1 MAIKA
6 THIVDA
12 SALIAYFKGE
22 EGQDKFAA
30 LLRDERNVLA
40 IHAVNLCEVYYDYLR
55 SDGLEKAEEAWT
67 KANDILSI
75 IQNLDPQFVK
85 RVGRWKVDHNLG
97 LADAFAAATAEEN
110 ACPLVTTDH
119 NDFERV
125 EQTGALQI
133 VWLR

>member
-1 MAIKA
+1 MAKP

-22 EGQDKFAA
+22 DGQDTFAE
-30 LLRDERNVLA
+30 LLKDDRNVLA
-40 IHAVNLCEVYYDYLR
+40 MHVVNLCEIYYGYLR

-67 KANDILSI
+67 KANAILAI
-75 IQNLDPQFVK
+75 IQSLDAQFVK

-97 LADAFAAATAEEN
+97 LADAFAAAAAEEN
-110 ACPLVTTDH
+110 ACPLVTTDR
-119 NDFERV
+119 NDFGRV
-125 EQTGALQI
+125 EQAGALQI